1 MMTELELFVLRI
13 PEFKNKT
20 SGQLIDYFAFY
31 LQQINSNEVFTA
43 AQLKYCFDE
52 LSLTPYSNI
61 SSYLSRNTGKSGKY
75 IKRKSGYVLN
85 RVIKERKRQTPRL
98 N

>member
-31 LQQINSNEVFTA
+31 CIETDIVCLVP
-43 AQLKYCFDE
+43 FDE
-52 LSLTPYSNI
+52 NFPVSTLSIRLDDY
-61 SSYLSRNTGKSGKY
+61 TGK
-75 IKRKSGYVLN
+75 
-85 RVIKERKRQTPRL
+85 RL
-98 N
+98 STMRFASDFSVEKIVNK